1 MTIDQT
7 AHAAKHRFHSKLR
20 ATMRLQRWAQKD
32 IAELTGR
39 SPSSVSI
46 YMRDPDMITA
56 GFIKDISTLVPSMS
70 REYQIYMN
78 AVDGRLLNKRAA
90 ADAVGAVERM
100 IAFRNAKAA
109 IIGALD
115 QIGKLLE

>member
-1 MTIDQT
+1 MESLAT

-20 ATMRLQRWAQKD
+20 ATMRLQRWVQKD

-46 YMRDPDMITA
+46 YMRDPNMITA
-56 GFIKDISTLVPSMS
+56 DFIRDISTLVPSMS

-78 AVDGRLLNKRAA
+78 VVDGPLLNKKAA
-90 ADAVGAVERM
+90 ADTLGAVERM
-100 IAFRNAKAA
+100 IAFRNAQAE
-109 IIGALD
+109 IVRALD
-115 QIGKLLE
+115 AIGRLLE